1 MPDRGLP
8 DVSWHGARLGEPGW
22 HDAGGRLLAFTLAG
36 AGAEE
41 DLHAILNMSDA
52 QIDVMLPSILGR
64 SWHLALDTALESP
77 ADIAPP
83 ERQRRHA
90 AAVYRA
96 AARSVVVLEARDQ
109 FTSENR

>member
-1 MPDRGLP
+1 
-8 DVSWHGARLGEPGW
+8 VSWHGARLGEPGW

-36 AGAEE
+36 TGVEA
-41 DLHAILNMSDA
+41 DLHAVLNMSDA
-52 QIDVMLPSILGR
+52 DIGVMLPSIPGR

-90 AAVYRA
+90 VGVYRA
-96 AARSVVVLEARDQ
+96 AARSVVVLEARDRS
-109 FTSENR
+109 TPENR